1 MNTMNKIKFYKTPKA
16 KYTYYITQGNQA
28 YRVVNTEGLCR
39 IEYRTLVNKSTVTNY
54 TYDRIA
60 DFIIP
65 VNHIA
70 EKAVEIET
78 IPTRL
83 KKSFMYYTTVA
94 DNRRYKFKKY
104 QDKKQLIMK

>member
-1 MNTMNKIKFYKTPKA
+1 MNTVNNIKFYKTPKA

-28 YRVVNTEGLCR
+28 YKVFNTQGLRRV
-39 IEYRTLVNKSTVTNY
+39 EYRTLVNDSTTNY
-54 TYDRIA
+54 AYNRIA

-65 VNHIA
+65 VSHVA
-70 EKAVEIET
+70 EKAVEIDT

-94 DNRRYKFKKY
+94 DNRRHKFKKY